1 MPNRSKDTVTVVAV
15 VSRLKQGGGGYF
27 THFGVSGKCATNQ
40 EMSNGLQ
47 LVVLHHHQLLE

>member
-1 MPNRSKDTVTVVAV
+1 MPNSSKDTVTVVAV